1 MRIDILHHIDG
12 VRFDDAWERRV
23 NDSLG
28 GIPVHVI
35 SSEDLVQNKLASGRP
50 RDLLDIDDIQKAAV
64 TRVG

>member
-1 MRIDILHHIDG
+1 
-12 VRFDDAWERRV
+12 V